1 MWGKICNQTGTATKQ
16 KPFQLHIYCGFP
28 RVGHNFNL
36 GLFKII
42 LWCFRRKWKLS
53 CVKLG
58 MFVPTIAGS
67 QENNPI
73 FQIIAGSMTAFV
85 SSFFQAG
92 IEVSLYYNQT
102 ISTINFSTSSTLLTL
117 LVLTFGMDQEKKNKN
132 QKIRMVLNG

>member
-1 MWGKICNQTGTATKQ
+1 
-16 KPFQLHIYCGFP
+16 
-28 RVGHNFNL
+28 
-36 GLFKII
+36 
-42 LWCFRRKWKLS
+42 
-53 CVKLG
+53 
-58 MFVPTIAGS
+58 MFVPTITGS

-92 IEVSLYYNQT
+92 IEVSLYHNQT

-132 QKIRMVLNG
+132 QKIRMVSNG